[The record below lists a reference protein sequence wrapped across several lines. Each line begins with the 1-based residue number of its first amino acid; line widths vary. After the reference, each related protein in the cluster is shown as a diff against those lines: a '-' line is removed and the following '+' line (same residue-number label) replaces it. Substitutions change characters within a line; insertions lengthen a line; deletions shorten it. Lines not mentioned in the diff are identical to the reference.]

1 MAKPSR
7 SPLVGYNHNISHLG
21 RVFHVQT
28 EDSGP
33 ASPRLF
39 THMFHEGTILAS
51 VKHEY
56 DAAIPEDK
64 VRLLMQNQHKAMIRD
79 LVHAKFDDKLVAF
92 FRARGQELPAT
103 TGALPSTPMLDTPV
117 PLVSPEAEEVAST
130 PAEAAGIERETAHPP
145 GASEADPDRTDD
157 DLAAGASIPTVISA
171 RERETRPF
179 VSQGRSDASAAAT
192 VSGGSGSTAR
202 ASEPRR
208 SPFVRNVNLVV
219 GGQTPAPPT
228 SGGSAAGAVAR
239 ATRGTSGSGTRSAG
253 GPLGKLES
261 NDGVVVQRTLRVGG
275 SGGIAA
281 SGRSQ
286 RVRRPA
292 APFVV
297 LGGGGLG
304 ARQGAGPEL
313 ESLPPPAED
322 TVRHTSLHVAAL
334 GAGGPQGALVS
345 EPPAADPPQISDGG
359 STDR

>member
-56 DAAIPEDK
+56 DAASPEDK

-117 PLVSPEAEEVAST
+117 PLVSPEAEEVST
-130 PAEAAGIERETAHPP
+130 TRAEAAGIEGETAHPP
-145 GASEADPDRTDD
+145 GASEAEPDRTDD
-157 DLAAGASIPTVISA
+157 PAAGASIPTVISA

-179 VSQGRSDASAAAT
+179 VSQGRSAGAGAT

-219 GGQTPAPPT
+219 GGPTTAPA
-228 SGGSAAGAVAR
+228 SVEVSSAGGAAR
-239 ATRGTSGSGTRSAG
+239 ATRANGATRSGG
-253 GPLGKLES
+253 GPLGKRES
-261 NDGVVVQRTLRVGG
+261 NDGVVVQRTVRVGG

-297 LGGGGLG
+297 LGGGGGDLG
-304 ARQGAGPEL
+304 ARQGGAEL
-313 ESLPPPAED
+313 ESLPPPVED
-322 TVRHTSLHVAAL
+322 AGRHTSLHVAAL
-334 GAGGPQGALVS
+334 GAGGAQGAMVS
-345 EPPAADPPQISDGG
+345 EPPAADPPQLSDGG
-359 STDR
+359 TTDR

>member
-7 SPLVGYNHNISHLG
+7 SPLLGYNHNVNHLG

-92 FRARGQELPAT
+92 FRARGQEIVAT

-117 PLVSPEAEEVAST
+117 PLISPEAAVAPT
-130 PAEAAGIERETAHPP
+130 PEAADIESETANPP
-145 GASEADPDRTDD
+145 GASEAAELARDEPRAHPRDRDRTDGHE
-157 DLAAGASIPTVISA
+157 AGLPVPTVIPA

-179 VSQGRSDASAAAT
+179 VSQGRSATPPAAT
-192 VSGGSGSTAR
+192 VSGGSASTAR

-219 GGQTPAPPT
+219 GGPTPVPDF
-228 SGGSAAGAVAR
+228 SGGSPGGAGAR
-239 ATRGTSGSGTRSAG
+239 APSAKG
-253 GPLGKLES
+253 GPLGRLE
-261 NDGVVVQRTLRVGG
+261 
-275 SGGIAA
+275 
-281 SGRSQ
+281 
-286 RVRRPA
+286 
-292 APFVV
+292 
-297 LGGGGLG
+297 
-304 ARQGAGPEL
+304 
-313 ESLPPPAED
+313 
-322 TVRHTSLHVAAL
+322 
-334 GAGGPQGALVS
+334 
-345 EPPAADPPQISDGG
+345 
-359 STDR
+359 